1 MSILDRQRIV
11 VDSSYNRWLVPPA
24 ALLIHLSIGMIYG
37 FSVFW
42 PAKGKGLL
50 NLIGNQCD
58 PSQTSLFDRLFIT
71 NCDWLLSDVVWIFSI
86 AIVCLGLA
94 AAVFGHWLETAG
106 PRKAGVAAA
115 ILWGGGLMI
124 SSLGVSSH
132 QLWLIWLGGGVIG
145 GIGLGLGYISPV
157 STLIKWFPDRR
168 GLATGM
174 AIMGFGGGAMIGTPL
189 AAELINTYSTAQAL
203 LYLGIFYFIAMMV
216 GAFGYRIPP
225 SNYKVEGGNQVKKD
239 SAMIAK
245 NHVHVNHAHKTYQF
259 WLLWGVLCLNVSAG
273 IGVLAVAKPM
283 FQEIAAQNFSA
294 AEIGAIAGGF
304 VALLSLAN
312 IIGRI
317 IWASS
322 SDYLGRKLTYAIFF
336 SLGTFLYFSA
346 PWAGLNQYIALFVLI
361 NLVIMTMY
369 GGGFAT
375 IPAYLADIFGTQH
388 VGAIHG
394 RLLTAWST
402 AGILGPAI
410 MSYVRE
416 YQLSQGI
423 PEAEAYNSSFTML
436 ALLLVLGFILNYFVK
451 PLDKKHFMSDA
462 ELKVEMELAYKKD
475 VDSSLK
481 ASSLG
486 PNKTLQKIVLP
497 IAWIVVGVP
506 IVMGISNALQK
517 GIIIFL

>member
-1 MSILDRQRIV
+1 MSILDRENIV
-11 VDSSYNRWLVPPA
+11 ADASYNRWLVPPA

-42 PAKGKGLL
+42 PAKGNGLL
-50 NLIGNQCD
+50 NLIGSQCD
-58 PSQTSLFDRLFIT
+58 ALQTSLVDRLFIT
-71 NCDWLLSDVVWIFSI
+71 SCDWLLSDVVWTFSI
-86 AIVCLGLA
+86 AIVCLGLS
-94 AAVFGHWLETAG
+94 AAVFGHWLERAG
-106 PRKAGVAAA
+106 PRKAGFAAA
-115 ILWGGGLMI
+115 VLWGGGLII
-124 SSLGVSSH
+124 SSFGVASH
-132 QLWLIWLGGGVIG
+132 QLWLIWLGAGVVG

-174 AIMGFGGGAMIGTPL
+174 AIMGFGGGAMIGTPV
-189 AAELINTYSTAQAL
+189 AAYLIDAFGVGNAL
-203 LYLGIFYFIAMMV
+203 LYMGCFYFIAMTI
-216 GAFGYRIPP
+216 GAFGYRVPP
-225 SNYKVEGGNQVKKD
+225 ADFKVEGKKIVKKD
-239 SAMIAK
+239 TAMIAK
-245 NHVHVNHAHKTYQF
+245 GHVHVSHAHKTYQF

-294 AEIGAIAGGF
+294 GEIGAIAGGF

-336 SLGTFLYFSA
+336 SLGTILYFSA

-361 NLVIMTMY
+361 NLVILTMY

-394 RLLTAWST
+394 RLLTAWAT

-416 YQLSQGI
+416 YQLQAGV
-423 PEAEAYNSSFTML
+423 PQAEAYNSSFTML

-451 PLDKKHFMSDA
+451 PLDSKHFMSEA
-462 ELKVEMELAYKKD
+462 ELANEKAVAAKKD
-475 VDSSLK
+475 AD
-481 ASSLG
+481 
-486 PNKTLQKIVLP
+486 NKLISATGNSNQALQKTILP

-506 IVMGISNALQK
+506 LAYGISNALQK
-517 GIIIFL
+517 GIIIFQ

>member
-1 MSILDRQRIV
+1 MSILSRERIV
-11 VDSSYNRWLVPPA
+11 ADASYNRWLVPPA

-42 PAKGKGLL
+42 PSKGKGLL
-50 NLIGNQCD
+50 TLIGNQCD
-58 PSQTSLFDRLFIT
+58 AMTTSLYDRLFIT
-71 NCDWLLSDVVWIFSI
+71 SCDWFLSDVVWTFSI
-86 AIVCLGLA
+86 AIVCLGLS
-94 AAVFGHWLETAG
+94 AAVFGHWLERAG
-106 PRKAGVAAA
+106 PRKAGFAAA
-115 ILWGGGLMI
+115 VLWGGGLVI
-124 SSLGVSSH
+124 SSFGVVSH
-132 QLWLIWLGGGVIG
+132 QLWLIWLGAGVVG

-174 AIMGFGGGAMIGTPL
+174 AIMGFGGGAMIGTPV
-189 AAELINTYSTAQAL
+189 AANLIDTFGVGNAL
-203 LYLGIFYFIAMMV
+203 LYMGCFYFVVMTI
-216 GAFGYRIPP
+216 GAFGYRVPP
-225 SNYKVEGGNQVKKD
+225 ADFKVEGKKVIKKD
-239 SAMIAK
+239 TAMIAK
-245 NHVHVNHAHKTYQF
+245 GHVHVSHAHKTYQF

-294 AEIGAIAGGF
+294 GEIGAIAGGF

-317 IWASS
+317 FWASS

-336 SLGTFLYFSA
+336 SLGTLLYFSA

-361 NLVIMTMY
+361 NLVILTMY

-394 RLLTAWST
+394 RLLTAWAT

-416 YQLSQGI
+416 YQLQAGV
-423 PEAEAYNSSFTML
+423 PQAEAYNSSFTML

-451 PLDKKHFMSDA
+451 PLDAKHFMSDA
-462 ELKVEMELAYKKD
+462 ELSIEKAVAAKKD
-475 VDSSLK
+475 SDNALLVSKGES
-481 ASSLG
+481 
-486 PNKTLQKIVLP
+486 NQIVQKLILP
-497 IAWIVVGVP
+497 IAWIVVGLP
-506 IVMGISNALQK
+506 ILWGIYNALLK
-517 GIIIFL
+517 GIIIFH